1 MSEKINAGTEK
12 ETLSLKGEVVKTY
25 EYGDYMIL
33 IYKII
38 PDASSPLQEFYMATL
53 DDTTTEVAWG
63 VGASI
68 EDALENAA
76 QIYDSTPPFN
86 DDDFNLFRRALE
98 ALENGEE

>member
-1 MSEKINAGTEK
+1 MQNQEKINQAETE
-12 ETLSLKGEVVKTY
+12 ETISLKGEVVKTY
-25 EYGDYMIL
+25 EYGDYMVL

-38 PDASSPLQEFYMATL
+38 PEASSPLEEFYMATL

-76 QIYDSTPPFN
+76 QIYDSMPPF
-86 DDDFNLFRRALE
+86 DDCFNPFKKALE
-98 ALENGEE
+98 DGEEL